1 VCGGSVPSAITG
13 TGNFANGTVTFED
26 LCITKTGNVKV
37 VVMTATVV
45 GRSGQGLAKTPK
57 IKVIPN

>member
-1 VCGGSVPSAITG
+1 
-13 TGNFANGTVTFED
+13 VTFED